1 MDCQNFKELIDSY
14 LCGELAVETNHTV
27 LCHAERCC
35 PCRNEMAARRLL
47 RASLRQAC
55 SREKMSEQAIE
66 QLRARLR
73 SEAGLGDGS
82 ARLDEEVGAGG
93 WFATLFRTRLLAPAA
108 VVVALAL
115 LIGGIRGLRV
125 LQRGDGDPR
134 RLSHEQIMAL
144 ELSATLVAETVGD
157 HRTCGAYYVGASGP
171 AEMPDSVREFD
182 PACSKLDKIAADGAT
197 GLQLRAAHVCD
208 FGGRRFAHLVYTRDT
223 TLISLFVTGRDSRAM
238 KSGAVPAFSGPA
250 LGTQRFTHDHIAI
263 GAYQTA
269 RRIVLVTSDLPENEN
284 AALAE
289 KLAKP
294 VAEYLRTTEAGSGV
308 EERIGRLNPRE
319 MILNR

>member
-1 MDCQNFKELIDSY
+1 MDCQNFKELLDSY
-14 LCGELAVETNHTV
+14 LCGELAVETNHTI
-27 LCHAERCC
+27 LCHAERCGS
-35 PCRNEMAARRLL
+35 CRNEMAARRLL

-55 SREKMSEQAIE
+55 SREKMSEQAVE

-73 SEAGLGDGS
+73 SEAGLEDGS
-82 ARLDEEVGAGG
+82 ARLGEEVVHPG
-93 WFATLFRTRLLAPAA
+93 WFATLFRSRFLAPAA
-108 VVVALAL
+108 IVVALAL
-115 LIGGIRGLRV
+115 LIGGVRGLRG
-125 LQRGDGDPR
+125 LLRGDGDPQ
-134 RLSHEQIMAL
+134 RLSLEQIKAF
-144 ELSATLVAETVGD
+144 ELSASLVAETVGD

-182 PACSKLDKIAADGAT
+182 PACSKLVKIAADGAA
-197 GLQLRAAHVCD
+197 GLRLRAAHVCD

-238 KSGAVPAFSGPA
+238 KSGAVPTFSGPA
-250 LGTQRFTHDHIAI
+250 LGTQRFTHDHIAL

-269 RRIVLVTSDLPENEN
+269 KRIVLVTSDLPENEN

-289 KLAKP
+289 RLAKP
-294 VAEYLRTTEAGSGV
+294 VAEYLRITEAGSGV

-319 MILNR
+319 LILNR